1 MLLNSVLDILAFI
14 VCKYTAPPGGMF
26 GIIIIIIIIKN
37 NNMQQIVWPSI
48 SSLQHA
54 DSILHFEKRGTERCK
69 QSSPAARNGAKTSM
83 CHHILTSLHNA
94 S

>member
-14 VCKYTAPPGGMF
+14 VCKYTASPGGVF
-26 GIIIIIIIIKN
+26 EIIIIIIIKN

-54 DSILHFEKRGTERCK
+54 DSSLHFEKRGTERCK